1 MTLFSDV
8 FCIGNRATPLIVICI
23 KIFNT
28 RQNLIESRQPGQATD
43 LTDQADKNRC
53 FSKYFVKKSVKTR

>member
-1 MTLFSDV
+1 MNQLF
-8 FCIGNRATPLIVICI
+8 FFMIYIIG
-23 KIFNT
+23 FNT

-43 LTDQADKNRC
+43 LTDQTDKNGC